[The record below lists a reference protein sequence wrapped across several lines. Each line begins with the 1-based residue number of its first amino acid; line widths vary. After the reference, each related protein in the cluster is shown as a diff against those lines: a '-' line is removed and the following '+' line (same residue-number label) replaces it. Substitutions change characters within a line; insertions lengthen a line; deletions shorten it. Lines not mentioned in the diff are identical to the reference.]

1 MTDKATPDTA
11 PTLKTPPS
19 LKTPDAPSAVKH
31 DPPAPK
37 ATAKAE
43 KEEAP
48 HPPPPSTRPA
58 GWTPNTPA
66 VAPDAPIL
74 PGYEGDGT
82 AYETVILT
90 QGTIDQGAHFRIAKT
105 PELPLSLAMGG
116 ARYLIANHA
125 QKLYVWQ
132 VK

>member
-1 MTDKATPDTA
+1 MTDKQTDTA
-11 PTLKTPPS
+11 PTLKQEAPA
-19 LKTPDAPSAVKH
+19 LKTQPSKAPAAADTSVAAKH

-37 ATAKAE
+37 ATAKA
-43 KEEAP
+43 AP
-48 HPPPPSTRPA
+48 E
-58 GWTPNTPA
+58 
-66 VAPDAPIL
+66 APIL
-74 PGYEGDGT
+74 PGYEGETGAT
-82 AYETVILT
+82 YETVILT
-90 QGTIDQGAHFRIAKT
+90 QGTIDQGAPFRIVKT